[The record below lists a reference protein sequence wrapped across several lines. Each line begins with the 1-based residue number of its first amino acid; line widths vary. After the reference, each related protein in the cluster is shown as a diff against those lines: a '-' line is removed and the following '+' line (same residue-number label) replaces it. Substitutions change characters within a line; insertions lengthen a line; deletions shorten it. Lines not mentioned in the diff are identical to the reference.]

1 MKIFRYNL
9 FLTVACLTILSSSC
23 VNAADNS
30 YSVASLDSTFVSGV
44 VKKQHELQSR
54 FDSLENHISN
64 MEEKVDSLNSSVIEM
79 KDAKSSN
86 LNLVFILLV
95 VISLGLAVYIF
106 IDNQKMKKKYI
117 EIINKGDL
125 QNSNSIKEIQES
137 LNQLSNWLHTVQQS
151 ISTTKISNVQQEN
164 YLKQDN
170 SIVTRSMPKQS
181 TISAASQPASNQKI
195 NKYVDF
201 TQDIDGKMKVLP
213 RSISD
218 QSNGKWFVISYNEN
232 SCEASYSIN
241 PESKQSMLSD
251 LNTLRLSVEKFTN
264 IVNPCDIEVVTPG
277 HLIKKGNMWEVSEKL
292 IIKLV

>member
-1 MKIFRYNL
+1 MKMKFPHANIHYLGSN
-9 FLTVACLTILSSSC
+9 V
-23 VNAADNS
+23 VNVIYKKEAIS
-30 YSVASLDSTFVSGV
+30 KEIIHRKIAS
-44 VKKQHELQSR
+44 
-54 FDSLENHISN
+54 
-64 MEEKVDSLNSSVIEM
+64 
-79 KDAKSSN
+79 KS
-86 LNLVFILLV
+86 I
-95 VISLGLAVYIF
+95 IF
-106 IDNQKMKKKYI
+106 IGGKQYTNGALKLIKAI

-137 LNQLSNWLHTVQQS
+137 LNQLYNWLHTVQQS
-151 ISTTKISNVQQEN
+151 ISTAKISNVQQEN
-164 YLKQDN
+164 YLDQDN

-201 TQDIDGKMKVLP
+201 AQDIDGKMKVLP

>member
-1 MKIFRYNL
+1 MNIFRYKL
-9 FLTVACLTILSSSC
+9 FLFIVCLVFSVSSC
-23 VNAADNS
+23 INATDRC
-30 YSVASLDSTFVSGV
+30 SVVSSDTAMV
-44 VKKQHELQSR
+44 CMDFRTQNELQSCL
-54 FDSLENHISN
+54 DSLENHISN
-64 MEEKVDSLNSSVIEM
+64 MEEKVDSLNGSLIEM
-79 KDAKSSN
+79 KDVKSSS

-95 VISLGLAVYIF
+95 VVSLSLAVYLF
-106 IDNQKMKKKYI
+106 IDHQKTKKKYI

-137 LNQLSNWLHTVQQS
+137 LNQLSNWQHTVKQS
-151 ISTTKISNVQQEN
+151 ISTANTSNVQHGN

-170 SIVTRSMPKQS
+170 SIVPRSMPKQS
-181 TISAASQPASNQKI
+181 VISSTSQPTSNQKI
-195 NKYVDF
+195 HKYVDF

-251 LNTLRLSVEKFTN
+251 LNTLKLCVEKFTN
-264 IVNPCDIEVVTPG
+264 IANPCDIEVVTSG
-277 HLIKKGNMWEVSEKL
+277 HLVKKGNMWEVSKKL